1 MERAVVG
8 RPKWRGEFALPAA
21 TRKPF
26 AVAATRPLSSRRLHL
41 VAEVCTVWA
50 RGKLVRIAARTK
62 CGRDLGAVRL
72 YDEEPEVFSRCDYCN
87 LAVELTP
94 FGYSASVI
102 LARMDWA
109 SVRSV
114 SKQRVA

>member
-1 MERAVVG
+1 M
-8 RPKWRGEFALPAA
+8 
-21 TRKPF
+21 
-26 AVAATRPLSSRRLHL
+26 
-41 VAEVCTVWA
+41 WA

>member
-1 MERAVVG
+1 
-8 RPKWRGEFALPAA
+8 
-21 TRKPF
+21 
-26 AVAATRPLSSRRLHL
+26 
-41 VAEVCTVWA
+41 
-50 RGKLVRIAARTK
+50 
-62 CGRDLGAVRL
+62 VRL